1 MDSWDNPAYE
11 AALAYQK
18 TAALIA
24 AIKLDIVTL
33 IGSGAH
39 FNSTEAPAQTVKEA
53 ITPRPWSPARS
64 HNARTRDVEDYTR
77 IPGLIVLGVASI
89 GFVSLG

>member
-18 TAALIA
+18 TASLMA

-33 IGSGAH
+33 IGGGDTS
-39 FNSTEAPAQTVKEA
+39 NSLAQKTAASKPGESDIVQL
-53 ITPRPWSPARS
+53 S
-64 HNARTRDVEDYTR
+64 HSD
-77 IPGLIVLGVASI
+77 GLS
-89 GFVSLG
+89 